1 MRAALVT
8 KHSAPRRVE
17 PVSTQRRA
25 GRDAAVI
32 ALIGGV
38 VALAAVV
45 VGVRSTGPDRPPTVA
60 PAPALPMAPDL
71 PPVFVVDSS
80 YAAGQSSGW
89 HMHRGV
95 HAVVVLAGTLTIYGA
110 DCDRQNYEV
119 GQTYLG
125 GAEPHLARN
134 ESSQTL
140 EFVSTHVSA
149 RAFASDDGLSVA
161 APPGCDAT

>member
-8 KHSAPRRVE
+8 KHCAPRRVE
-17 PVSTQRRA
+17 PSSQQRRA
-25 GRDAAVI
+25 WGTAVLM

-38 VALAAVV
+38 GALAAVV
-45 VGVRSTGPDRPPTVA
+45 VGVGGPSPDRPPIVASA
-60 PAPALPMAPDL
+60 PARPVAADL
-71 PPVFVVDSS
+71 PAVFVVDNS
-80 YAAGQSSGW
+80 YAPGQSSGW

-95 HAVVVLAGTLTIYGA
+95 HAVVVLAGTLTIYDA
-110 DCDRQNYEV
+110 DCDRRDYEV

-134 ESSQTL
+134 EASHTL

-149 RAFASDDGLSVA
+149 RVFAPDDGLSMA
-161 APPGCDAT
+161 TPPGCHAT

>member
-1 MRAALVT
+1 MAA
-8 KHSAPRRVE
+8 
-17 PVSTQRRA
+17 
-25 GRDAAVI
+25 
-32 ALIGGV
+32 IGGA

-45 VGVRSTGPDRPPTVA
+45 VAVGRPGPDQP
-60 PAPALPMAPDL
+60 PMAASAPWR
-71 PPVFVVDSS
+71 PVAAELSAVSVVDNS
-80 YAAGQSSGW
+80 YAPGQSSGW

-95 HAVVVLAGTLTIYGA
+95 HAVVVLAGTLTIYDA
-110 DCDRQNYEV
+110 DCDRQDYEV

-149 RAFASDDGLSVA
+149 RAFAPDDGLSVA
-161 APPGCDAT
+161 APPGCHAT